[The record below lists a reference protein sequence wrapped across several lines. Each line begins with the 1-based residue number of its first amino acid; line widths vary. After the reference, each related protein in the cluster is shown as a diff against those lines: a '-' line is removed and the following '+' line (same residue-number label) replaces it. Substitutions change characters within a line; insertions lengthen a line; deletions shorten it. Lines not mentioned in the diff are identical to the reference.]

1 MGEREEG
8 KRVGAMK
15 VVLLGATGATGRLL
29 ARQLVAKKHHVT
41 AIVRNTE
48 TEALSGLSADHLKQ
62 VRGTVLGMCDESL
75 EQLVQGC
82 DAVLICLGHTISF
95 SGIFGKP
102 RLLVTDTLKKIVKAV
117 DAANKS
123 ENKIVKLVLMNS
135 VGVRNKG
142 LEVIPTTCPLVYR
155 LLLLITMSYPLPS
168 FSRFIE
174 YFTFPFVFRRNTL
187 SAKAFSWDC
196 FTFSSLLTR
205 TTSSRRTTSQTAS
218 RRIRAA
224 SSGYRFDQS
233 LLLTRAASTLTTSSI
248 PCASKAS
255 SSALSKP
262 AGTRLH
268 IS

>member
-1 MGEREEG
+1 MGEG
-8 KRVGAMK
+8 KREGAMK

-142 LEVIPTTCPLVYR
+142 LEEKHSVGEGILLGLLYFLIPPHKDNVLAADYLTDSIQKDTSCIEWVSV
-155 LLLLITMSYPLPS
+155 SYLTP
-168 FSRFIE
+168 
-174 YFTFPFVFRRNTL
+174 
-187 SAKAFSWDC
+187 AF
-196 FTFSSLLTR
+196 
-205 TTSSRRTTSQTAS
+205 AS
-218 RRIRAA
+218 RNANA
-224 SSGYRFDQS
+224 TEFCHPLHHQRFD
-233 LLLTRAASTLTTSSI
+233 
-248 PCASKAS
+248 
-255 SSALSKP
+255 
-262 AGTRLH
+262 
-268 IS
+268 